1 MLTKKIFLTYLQTF
15 VKKGKDK
22 MQSINK
28 KILLSIFKSIVL
40 PLVITGIVIITLPKL
55 IGFFLP
61 FLLGWL
67 IACVASPMVKF
78 IESKLKIHC
87 KAGAAFVISL
97 SIALIVF
104 LIYLVIDVLITQ
116 SIAFAKT
123 VPDIVSNVS
132 VAFSEI
138 KVYVDNFLYKLPS
151 GIQEEVFN
159 AIGEAGS
166 YLSNLVSKSSSF
178 FMNMASDIVKQI
190 PMALL
195 STVVCILSAY
205 FFVAEKKD
213 VTDIYKNKC
222 PERVKNVVSLIINGT
237 KQAIGGYFVA
247 QVKIEIFVYI
257 CLLIG
262 FLLLRVNFAW
272 LVALGIAILDFLP
285 IFGTGTAIVPWAI
298 IEAVNGNYITAVVL
312 FVICGLSQLLRQ
324 FLQPKFVSHQVG
336 LSEFATLFLLYAG
349 FVFGGV
355 IGMIISV
362 PIGIVVVSLYQAGVF
377 NPLIEEWKV
386 LFHLIKYKCIPD
398 KEENPAIYLHKYAI
412 YESYGLWR
420 TTVYDKD
427 GKRKMIS
434 CKTKEGLYEKL
445 RNYY

>member
-1 MLTKKIFLTYLQTF
+1 
-15 VKKGKDK
+15 

-28 KILLSIFKSIVL
+28 KILLSILKSIVL
-40 PLVITGIVIITLPKL
+40 PLVITGIIIFTLPKL

-67 IACVASPMVKF
+67 IAFAASPMVRF
-78 IESKLKIHC
+78 IENKLKIHR

-104 LIYLVIDVLITQ
+104 FIYLICEVLITQ

-123 VPDIVSNVS
+123 IPDIASNIS
-132 VAFSEI
+132 VAFKEI
-138 KVYVDNFLYKLPS
+138 KAYIDTFLYKLPS

-159 AIGEAGS
+159 AIGEASS
-166 YLSNLVSKSSSF
+166 YLSSLVSKGSSF
-178 FMNMASDIVKQI
+178 FMGIASDIIKQV
-190 PMALL
+190 PMAIL

-213 VTDIYKNKC
+213 VVNIYKNRC
-222 PERVKNVVSLIINGT
+222 PEKIKNVVSLIVNGA

-247 QVKIEIFVYI
+247 QVKIEVFVYI

-262 FLLLRVNFAW
+262 FLILHVDFAW

-312 FVICGLSQLLRQ
+312 LIIWGLSQLLRQ

-349 FVFGGV
+349 FVFGDV

-386 LFHLIKYKCIPD
+386 LFQLIKYKIISDNPD
-398 KEENPAIYLHKYAI
+398 KEEDIVINLHRYAI
-412 YESYGLWR
+412 YESNGLWR
-420 TTVYDKD
+420 TTVYDEN

-445 RNYY
+445 RQYYE